1 MQGRRRRVIFD
12 GSLGDVQDVGVLIAD
27 IRQDGFGR
35 ASAAGIVTVLQSTH
49 AVKVNPDPVPATKR
63 NQGTGTG
70 PRSYFL
76 RTWRS
81 RIWFVLAVAPTAR
94 FGPDMTF
101 DDEVESA
108 QRDDRGVAISPDGL
122 ALKFHRPFEAFVNYP
137 QSCLSGYYAEVDETK
152 RTVAV
157 SIKRD
162 PAAPAVPCDDNAMA
176 PLDVPLKNPLGNRI
190 LVDADR
196 DAVAIPV
203 LPCGQTARIP
213 LPRCEP
219 TPSGAAE
226 GVSAFVRSGALYG
239 PEFGPV
245 P

>member
-1 MQGRRRRVIFD
+1 
-12 GSLGDVQDVGVLIAD
+12 
-27 IRQDGFGR
+27 
-35 ASAAGIVTVLQSTH
+35 
-49 AVKVNPDPVPATKR
+49 
-63 NQGTGTG
+63 
-70 PRSYFL
+70 
-76 RTWRS
+76 
-81 RIWFVLAVAPTAR
+81 
-94 FGPDMTF
+94 MTF